1 LDPWLRGSVS
11 LTRAIAG
18 LVDTDMAK
26 GMPGA
31 IPIAESAAGFI
42 AVIDELDPS
51 KIKEGI
57 LSYDG
62 SIVAWW
68 MNCHWPCSHRAT

>member
-1 LDPWLRGSVS
+1 LRGSVS

-42 AVIDELDPS
+42 DELDPS

-62 SIVAWW
+62 SIVAW
-68 MNCHWPCSHRAT
+68 

>member
-1 LDPWLRGSVS
+1 
-11 LTRAIAG
+11 
-18 LVDTDMAK
+18 
-26 GMPGA
+26 MPGA

-62 SIVAWW
+62 SIVAW
-68 MNCHWPCSHRAT
+68 